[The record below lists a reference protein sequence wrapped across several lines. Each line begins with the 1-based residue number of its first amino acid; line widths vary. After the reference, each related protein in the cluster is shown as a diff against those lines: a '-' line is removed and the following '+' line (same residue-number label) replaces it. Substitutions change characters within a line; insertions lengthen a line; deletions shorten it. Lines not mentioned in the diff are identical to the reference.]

1 MNLGKIKRTLGDQ
14 VKKCPPL
21 VSRLRKL
28 AHYISPETTI
38 LLDYPINPR
47 PRWDDKNPHKE
58 LYEIIDRNRDIYQ
71 RYLSSF
77 LIFNNYFLKIP
88 KKQLGTHSNNP
99 FWINSMMPALDSV
112 ALYSFIALNNPRH
125 YFEIGSGNSTKFAR
139 KAINDHKLRT
149 KITSIDPN
157 PRAEIDDI
165 CDQVIRKQVEDV
177 DLHIFDHLEADDI
190 LYVDNSHRV
199 FMNSDATTVFL
210 DIIPRLK
217 SGVFL
222 EIHDVLLPYDYP
234 SEWITRYY
242 SEQYLLAAYLLA
254 RGNRLDIILPNTFIS
269 KDPELSRVLDSLWE
283 KRQMLNVETHGCAFW
298 IKIK

>member
-1 MNLGKIKRTLGDQ
+1 MNLGKIKRTFGDQ
-14 VKKCPPL
+14 VKKWPPL

-28 AHYISPETTI
+28 VHYISPETTI

-47 PRWDDKNPHKE
+47 PRWDDNNPHLE
-58 LYEIIDRNRDIYQ
+58 LYEIIDQNRGIYQ
-71 RYLSSF
+71 QHLSSF
-77 LIFNNYFLKIP
+77 LKLNKYFLKIP
-88 KKQLGTHSNNP
+88 KQQLGTHTSSP
-99 FWINSMMPALDSV
+99 FWINRMMPALDSV
-112 ALYSFIALNNPRH
+112 ALYSFIALNNPKH
-125 YFEIGSGNSTKFAR
+125 YFEIGAGISTKFAR
-139 KAINDHKLRT
+139 QAINDHKLHT

-165 CDQVIRKQVEDV
+165 CDEVIRKPVEDV
-177 DLHIFDHLEADDI
+177 NLDIFDQLENDDI

-217 SGVFL
+217 SGVL
-222 EIHDVLLPYDYP
+222 VEIHDVLLPYDYP
-234 SEWITRYY
+234 SEWTTRYY

-254 RGNRLDIILPNTFIS
+254 RGKRLDIVLPNMFIS
-269 KDPELSRVLDSLWE
+269 EDPELSRILEPLW
-283 KRQMLNVETHGCAFW
+283 KKVQMHNVETHGCSFW